1 MGVPLHCYAY
11 ARGCIDKILRKNIS
25 PKIKCKVCILYMS
38 MLSIYHLVSF
48 SKKYPYHI
56 YSVVSQKIVHGKLL
70 TSKLVLFYG
79 CHPLARI
86 V

>member
-1 MGVPLHCYAY
+1 MGGQGLGDRQDRTIGGRRK

-25 PKIKCKVCILYMS
+25 PKIKCKVWIIDMS

-56 YSVVSQKIVHGKLL
+56 YVGYQTEKFTLPVLPITV
-70 TSKLVLFYG
+70 LV
-79 CHPLARI
+79 R
-86 V
+86 